1 MAKAINHKERKREI
15 RAIGLRLF
23 ARHGFDA
30 VHFGMIAKEANVSRT
45 LLYTYFK
52 DKRQIF
58 NEAIDEATNVIAV
71 KYYDVVRSRLSAD
84 AKIRQMCIA
93 VFAML
98 FDNRDFLCVIVDF
111 LCAHMRGGKVTVDNI
126 MRHTMGMRRILHSF
140 IVEAI
145 HRGEY
150 ARSLKAKFAAE
161 GVRVDI
167 DSDAGKLGAKIRRA
181 QLDKVP
187 FMLVVGKRD
196 QEAGV
201 VSVRSREKGDVGAM
215 SPEAF
220 LELFKSEVV

>member
-15 RAIGLRLF
+15 RAISLRLF

-30 VHFGMIAKEANVSRT
+30 VNFGMIAKEANVSRT

-71 KYYDVVRSRLSAD
+71 KYYEVVRSRLSAD

-111 LCAHMRGGKVTVDNI
+111 LCARMRGGRVSVDNI
-126 MRHTMGMRRILHSF
+126 LRHTMGMRRILHSF

-150 ARSLKAKFAAE
+150 DRSLNANRATSIIYSQFETAVLRIAVSGQAE
-161 GVRVDI
+161 LSSII
-167 DSDAGKLGAKIRRA
+167 DDLNAILFLFRGDGKT
-181 QLDKVP
+181 
-187 FMLVVGKRD
+187 
-196 QEAGV
+196 
-201 VSVRSREKGDVGAM
+201 SRGII
-215 SPEAF
+215 
-220 LELFKSEVV
+220 